1 MKPERIQAIVAIYK
15 RKQSEKK
22 AEEKALRDAK
32 KKKERHEAIIA
43 KKAQKRKEK
52 RKTLMEN
59 LHIRHLKKKWKK
71 QNTKMRRKRINHR
84 YYIRHRKRP
93 FVRRRLHKGDQQGR
107 FIIYFVKNKEYNKT
121 YAWYG
126 WKFGSIEKF
135 NKLVAANHERSIC
148 PRLYE
153 GRTKKSGEQPVKYE
167 ILIKQ
172 KIDPSLET
180 NESLFRNEL
189 GASITIKTD
198 DPEWRILA
206 KDDWYIEE
214 NFYLYGYHP
223 KYDRKDAKFIIDNV
237 IMRYIE
243 EYSICRI
250 FIWKSYLF
258 IENDDDFT
266 FVLTKASD
274 EAVRLYN
281 ILYDRLSQIENLYF
295 TGTLSKGSIPTW
307 IDKMVEKT
315 GWEERTLKN
324 CKPIIL

>member
-15 RKQSEKK
+15 RKQLEKK

-32 KKKERHEAIIA
+32 KKKERHEAAIA

-52 RKTLMEN
+52 RKLLMEE
-59 LHIRHLKKKWKK
+59 LHIKSLKKKWKK
-71 QNTKMRRKRINHR
+71 HNTKMRRKRINHR
-84 YYIRHRKRP
+84 YYVRHRKRP
-93 FVRRRLHKGDQQGR
+93 FIRRRLHKGDERGR

-121 YAWYG
+121 YAWYA
-126 WKFGSIEKF
+126 WKFGSMEKF
-135 NKLVAANHERSIC
+135 KKLVTTNHERSIC

-153 GRTKKSGEQPVKYE
+153 SRAKRSGEQPVKYE

-172 KIDPSLET
+172 KIDPSVET
-180 NESLFRNEL
+180 NESLFRDEL
-189 GASITIKTD
+189 GASITVKTD

-237 IMRYIE
+237 IMKYVE

-307 IDKMVEKT
+307 VDKMVDKT
-315 GWEERTLKN
+315 GWEEKTVKN

>member
-15 RKQSEKK
+15 RKQLEKK

-32 KKKERHEAIIA
+32 KKKERHEAVIA
-43 KKAQKRKEK
+43 KQAQKRKEK
-52 RKTLMEN
+52 RKLLMEK
-59 LHIRHLKKKWKK
+59 LHIKYLKKKWKK
-71 QNTKMRRKRINHR
+71 HNTKMRRKRINHR

-93 FVRRRLHKGDQQGR
+93 FIRRRLHKGDEQGR

-121 YAWYG
+121 YAWYA
-126 WKFGSIEKF
+126 WKFGSMEKF

-153 GRTKKSGEQPVKYE
+153 SRTKRSGEQPVKYE

-172 KIDPSLET
+172 KIDPSVET
-180 NESLFRNEL
+180 NESLFRDEL
-189 GASITIKTD
+189 GASITVKTD

-237 IMRYIE
+237 IMKYVE

-307 IDKMVEKT
+307 VDKMMEKT
-315 GWEERTLKN
+315 GWEEKTVKN